1 MSVEA
6 DVRRPSPLRQRIHG
20 FGLRHPQWWV
30 AALAAGGWAVLLATG
45 IAGHRHGDPSGGA
58 AGAAWSGGAAWS
70 AGVAWSAV
78 MVTAMMAPL
87 VLPNVRRLAYAS
99 LRRRRFRAGAAFLV
113 GYLGVWTAVAV
124 ITDRLVAAGTGLLG
138 RLATTM
144 LTFGAAAAWQYSGR
158 KRRALRR
165 CALTIPTALRG
176 WRADR
181 DCARLGV
188 LVALGC
194 LGTCWAIMTAAAATG
209 HDVAAM
215 AVLSAVAAHERTARR
230 YEPATGAAVI
240 ALLGAV
246 LLIGG

>member
-6 DVRRPSPLRQRIHG
+6 DVRRPNPLRQRVR
-20 FGLRHPQWWV
+20 GLGRRHPQWWV
-30 AALAAGGWAVLLATG
+30 AVLAAGGWAVLLTAG
-45 IAGHRHGDPSGGA
+45 IAGHRHGDPSGDPSSWP
-58 AGAAWSGGAAWS
+58 AGL
-70 AGVAWSAV
+70 AWSAV

-87 VLPNVRRLAYAS
+87 VLPNVRRLAHAS

-124 ITDRLVAAGTGLLG
+124 VTDRLVTAVAGLLG
-138 RLATTM
+138 GPATTVVV
-144 LTFGAAAAWQYSGR
+144 FGAAAAWQYSGR

-165 CALTIPTALRG
+165 CTLTVPTALRG

-194 LGTCWAIMTAAAATG
+194 LGTCWAIMAASAASG

-215 AVLSAVAAHERTARR
+215 AVLGALALHERIARR